1 MSISVSVEHLQS
13 LRITFYDAIKVI
25 DTLLGDNKP
34 EEPKTQ
40 SPKKKTSTLT
50 RTRTVKKVERDPIG
64 MCGYCSLKT
73 MKKIKT
79 RTEYEEDKSK
89 CGKSAYHIRD
99 GIMLCDRHKENEI
112 GKIVELING
121 NQDHSAVTEMAPQD
135 NIVEMVVDEEID
147 EIFSTVDAPE
157 DKDIEDILSEV
168 SDTEKIFNDLS
179 PQPCSHEFKPLLAVT
194 YEGVKYTISLDGVC
208 YGKIDREFSE
218 SIDSL
223 SRRKDLCDVKGR
235 LRALHRSDM
244 KFIDKYRLSYIKDLL

>member
-25 DTLLGDNKP
+25 DTLLGDKKT
-34 EEPKTQ
+34 EETKTQ

-50 RTRTVKKVERDPIG
+50 RTRTIKKVERDPIG
-64 MCGYCSLKT
+64 LCGYCSLKT

-89 CGKSAYHIRD
+89 CGKSAYHIKD

-112 GKIVELING
+112 GKIVELIN
-121 NQDHSAVTEMAPQD
+121 NNHNPTTATELAPQD
-135 NIVEMVVDEEID
+135 NIVEVVDEEID
-147 EIFSTVDAPE
+147 EFFPTLDHPE
-157 DKDIEDILSEV
+157 NKDIDDILAEV
-168 SDTEKIFNDLS
+168 SDTEKIFTELS
-179 PQPCSHEFKPLLAVT
+179 PQPCSHEFKPLLAVA
-194 YEGVKYTISLDGVC
+194 YEGVKYAISLDGVC
-208 YGKIDREFSE
+208 YGKIDKEFSE

-235 LRALHRSDM
+235 LKALHRSDM
-244 KFIDKYRLSYIKDLL
+244 KFIDKYKLSYIKDLL